1 MQSKQFSLAVLTLN
15 PDKIKGFQKRGKK
28 VWQFRYELGSVEP
41 AIFLNRFHASLHRLR
56 FGQRSTNLT
65 YLLAEVAQGRS
76 PEAAPGLSP
85 SGFDHKTATHFF
97 QPRFCSKNSVPHS
110 PAHLP
115 QLAPAQLFTPTFYC
129 IKDAACR
136 YVISLYAILYKL
148 TVLNKSI

>member
-85 SGFDHKTATHFF
+85 SSFDHKTAPPLF
-97 QPRFCSKNSVPHS
+97 
-110 PAHLP
+110 
-115 QLAPAQLFTPTFYC
+115 PAQVLIKKQRPHTLQPTCPNLPPLFYSNLPF
-129 IKDAACR
+129 
-136 YVISLYAILYKL
+136 
-148 TVLNKSI
+148 TVLKMPLAALAL